1 MSGYIIYNGFWNP
14 HTPPDPVH
22 RLQRAAK
29 ERGWAL
35 IPLPNTVLTVTLGG
49 DGVSVAGIKAGDTVL
64 FWDKDIRLGEAL
76 EAMGAHVYNPIRGVE
91 ICDNKGATHLELAKA
106 GIPMPRTLLA
116 PMTYREIGQ
125 EIDTFL
131 ERAARELGFPMVV
144 KECYGSLGGQVYLA
158 HTPPELREMAT
169 KMGSTPFLV
178 QEFIGNAAGQDLR
191 LYVVGERV
199 AAAMHRSSDTDF
211 RSNIAG
217 GGQGEAYTP
226 TPAQAELAVRCCRL
240 LGLDFG
246 GVDLLWD
253 KDGRPLVCEVNS
265 NAFME
270 GITACTGVD
279 VAAAIV
285 EYVMAREGI

>member
-1 MSGYIIYNGFWNP
+1 MSGTIIYNGFWNP

-22 RLQRAAK
+22 RLRRAAE
-29 ERGWAL
+29 ERGWTL
-35 IPLPNTVLTVTLGG
+35 TPIPNTALTVTLGRE
-49 DGVSVAGIKAGDTVL
+49 GVSVAGIRTGDIAL

-76 EAMGAHVYNPIRGVE
+76 ESMGVHVYNPIRGVE

-116 PMTYREIGQ
+116 PMTYREIDSS
-125 EIDTFL
+125 IDIFL

-158 HTPPELREMAT
+158 HTPQALREMAL
-169 KMGSTPFLV
+169 KMHSTPFLV
-178 QEFIGNAAGQDLR
+178 QEFIRNAAGQDYR
-191 LYVVGERV
+191 LYVVGDRV
-199 AAAMHRSSDTDF
+199 AAAMHRFSDTDF

-217 GGQGEAYTP
+217 GGQGKAYIP
-226 TPAQAELAVRCCRL
+226 TPEQAALAVRCCRL

-253 KDGRPLVCEVNS
+253 DNGHPLVCEVNS

-279 VAAAIV
+279 IAAEIID
-285 EYVMAREGI
+285 YVMAKENQ